1 LVDKNILIERQKR
14 QELAK
19 LLERKLYIR
28 ENVPFLPDAG
38 HKLYEWQHYYIQSK
52 NKVNLLTAANQ
63 TGKSSCNIIKC
74 LRWAYTPELWPKL
87 WKRRPTL
94 FWYFYPTL
102 DNATLEF
109 QTKWLPT
116 YMPKEC
122 MKNDDKYGYRLE
134 YDKDKK
140 IKYIMTATGIMI
152 LFRSY
157 EIQPKNIQAA
167 TVFAVFGD
175 EECPISH
182 YPEINARLMS
192 TDGYYHNVFTA
203 TLGQEY
209 LRCAMEERGT
219 SLETFTGAFKRQISL
234 YECLTYM
241 DGSPS
246 TVWTIE
252 RIEAEIKKCSSKEE
266 VDRRILGKFVKTT
279 GLRYSSFSYERNVKE
294 SHPIPKDWLIYAG
307 IDYGSGGAKNHP
319 SAIVFVGVSPDYE
332 KARVFRCWRGDGIKT
347 TQGDVI
353 QKYIELSQGMEI
365 LEVYYDY
372 SAADMDVLA
381 ARHGISFTKANKDRE
396 WGIPLVNTLF
406 SNGQLVIYSGDENDK
421 LIAECQT
428 VADKQNKKSDGDDL
442 SDALRYGLASIPF
455 KLVNLNTYT
464 NKEVSTDQ
472 VKEEPMNDRLAYYYG
487 NVSPTMCDE
496 ITNELSEAMEM
507 FNE

>member
-1 LVDKNILIERQKR
+1 MNRRNEIVEKSNKAK
-14 QELAK
+14 LAS

-28 ENVPFLPDAG
+28 DNVPFLPDAG
-38 HKLYEWQHYYIQSK
+38 HKLYQWQHDFIEST

-63 TGKSSCNIIKC
+63 VGKSSSGIIKC
-74 LRWAYTPELWPKL
+74 LRWAYTPELWPSL

-109 QTKWLPT
+109 ETKWLPT

-122 MKNDDKYGYRLE
+122 MKNDPRYGYRVE
-134 YDKDKK
+134 YDKDRK

-167 TVFAVFGD
+167 TVFAVFAD

-192 TDGYYHNVFTA
+192 TDGYYHNIFTA

-209 LRCAMEERGT
+209 LRRAMEERNT
-219 SLETFTGAFKRQISL
+219 DNETFKVAFKKQVSL
-234 YECLTYM
+234 YECLTYK

-246 TVWTIE
+246 TVWTKK
-252 RIEAEIKKCSSKEE
+252 RIEEEIAKCSSKEE
-266 VDRRILGKFVKTT
+266 VDRRILGKFVKTA
-279 GLRYSSFSYERNVKE
+279 GLRYSSFSFNKNVKE
-294 SHPIPKDWLIYAG
+294 AHPIPKSWLIYAG
-307 IDYGSGGAKNHP
+307 IDYGSGGDRNHP
-319 SAIVFVGVSPDYE
+319 SAIVFVGVSPDYLN
-332 KARVFRCWRGDGIKT
+332 ARVFKCWRGDGIKT

-353 QKYIELSQGMEI
+353 EKYIELSQGMDVIEAS
-365 LEVYYDY
+365 YDY

-381 ARHGISFTKANKDRE
+381 ARHGVMLKKANKDRSY
-396 WGIPLVNTLF
+396 GIPLVNTLF
-406 SNGQLVIYSGDENDK
+406 SNGQLIIYRGDENDK

-428 VADKQNKKSDGDDL
+428 VADSQNGKAHGDDL
-442 SDALRYGLASIPF
+442 SDGLRYAVAAIPF
-455 KLVNLNTYT
+455 QLKNIENTENEQDVEEDT
-464 NKEVSTDQ
+464 KEI
-472 VKEEPMNDRLAYYYG
+472 MNDRLRYYQGLDNHRQDTLDY
-487 NVSPTMCDE
+487 E
-496 ITNELSEAMEM
+496 ILEAMEM